1 MKLSEI
7 DQATLNNVKAS
18 FNIPE
23 TLDPSSF
30 RDSTDDLT
38 PDERRAVINQAL
50 FLIEEIYVH
59 LPLKRAMHAIDPVQ
73 ALKLLRRRVEMLT
86 ERQFHNTM
94 IDIFKRLRDLHT
106 NYVLPSSYQGHF
118 AFLPFMMEEYYDDQD
133 ARHYIVS
140 RMLVGFSHPDFGP
153 GAEILKWS
161 GAPIDIAVAEVA
173 DQEAGSN
180 EPARHVRGLDAMTV
194 RPLATTLPPT
204 EEWIIVTYD
213 TGDGTPRELRLP
225 WQIFLPSGD
234 VIDITEATAGVLSTA
249 GGDSHPPYA
258 DAMGFDLTLELT
270 NRAKAL
276 LYVEGAQERRAQGRA
291 LHNQGTGGDAKLE
304 SLLGAT
310 SFFPDTFEF
319 RDVNVDGRTVGY
331 LRIRTFGAPNPDQFI
346 AEVVRILNLLPQD
359 GMIIDVR
366 GNGGGIILNGERML
380 QLFTPNRVE
389 AERLHFINNAV
400 TEAIA
405 TSNALGGF
413 AQQWERSISQSV
425 TTGAIY
431 SQGFPIEDPDITNAI
446 GQVYTGPVVL
456 ITDARCYSTT
466 DIFAAG
472 FQDHE
477 LGPVLGVDGNTGAGG
492 ANVFDYSLLTTVLGA
507 AGQPI
512 DPLPKG
518 VDMRFAI
525 RRTTRVAANAG
536 VPLEDLGVEPNAR
549 HLMTRNDLLNDN
561 EDLIA
566 AAAALL
572 V

>member
-7 DQATLNNVKAS
+7 DQSTLDDAKAS

-30 RDSTDDLT
+30 RDTTDDLT
-38 PDERRAVINQAL
+38 PDERREVIDRAR

-59 LPLKRAMHAIDPVQ
+59 LPLKRSMHAIDPVQ
-73 ALKLLRRRVEMLT
+73 ALKLLRRRVELLT
-86 ERQFHNTM
+86 ERQFHNAM

-106 NYVLPSSYQGHF
+106 NYILPSSYQGRF
-118 AFLPFMMEEYYDDQD
+118 AFLPFLMEEYYDDQGE
-133 ARHYIVS
+133 RHYMAS
-140 RMLVGFSHPDFGP
+140 RLLLGFSHPDFRP
-153 GAEILKWS
+153 GVEILKWS
-161 GAPIDIAVAEVA
+161 GAPIDIAVAEIA
-173 DQEAGSN
+173 DLEAGSN
-180 EPARHVRGLDAMTV
+180 EAARHVRGLDAMTV
-194 RPLATTLPPT
+194 RPLATTLPPL

-225 WQIFLPSGD
+225 WQILLPGGD
-234 VIDITEATAGVLSTA
+234 VIDITEATRIVAAADV
-249 GGDSHPPYA
+249 DNHPPFA

-270 NRAKAL
+270 NRAKAIL
-276 LYVEGAQERRAQGRA
+276 FVEGVQDRRAQGRA
-291 LHNQGTGGDAKLE
+291 LHSQGAGGDARLE
-304 SLLGAT
+304 SLLSST

-319 RDVNVDGRTVGY
+319 REETVDGNAIGY
-331 LRIRTFGAPNPDQFI
+331 LRIRTFGAPNPNQFI
-346 AEVVRILNLLPQD
+346 AEVVRILGLLPQD
-359 GMIIDVR
+359 GLIIDVR

-389 AERLHFINNAV
+389 AERLHFINNSV

-405 TSNALGGF
+405 ASNALGGF
-413 AQQWERSISQSV
+413 AQQWAKSISRSV

-431 SQGFPIEDPDITNAI
+431 SQGFPIEDPEDTNGI
-446 GQVYTGPVVL
+446 GQVYTGSVVL

-472 FQDHE
+472 FQDHD
-477 LGPVLGVDGNTGAGG
+477 LGPILGVDGNTGAGG
-492 ANVFDYSLLTTVLGA
+492 ANVFTYSLLTTVLSA
-507 AGQPI
+507 AGRPI

-525 RRTTRVAANAG
+525 RRTTRVGPNAG
-536 VPLEDLGVEPNAR
+536 VPLEDLGVEPDSIHR
-549 HLMTRNDLLNDN
+549 MTRNDLLNEN

-572 V
+572 S

>member
-7 DQATLNNVKAS
+7 DQATLDDSRAS

-30 RDSTDDLT
+30 RDTTDDLT
-38 PDERRAVINQAL
+38 PEQRLTVIDQAL
-50 FLIEEIYVH
+50 FLMEEIYVH

-73 ALKLLRRRVEMLT
+73 ALKLLRRKVETLS
-86 ERQFHNTM
+86 ERQFHNAM

-106 NYVLPSSYQGHF
+106 NYVLPSSYQGRI
-118 AFLPFMMEEYYDDQD
+118 AFLPFLMEEYYDNQGV
-133 ARHYIVS
+133 RHYIVS
-140 RMLVGFSHPDFGP
+140 RMLVGFSHPEFGP

-180 EPARHVRGLDAMTV
+180 EPARHVRGLDAMTI

-225 WQIFLPSGD
+225 WQILLPGGN
-234 VIDITEATAGVLSTA
+234 VIDIAGA
-249 GGDSHPPYA
+249 GGALDAARTGSHPPYA
-258 DAMGFDLTLELT
+258 DAMGFDLTMELT

-276 LYVEGAQERRAQGRA
+276 LFVEGSQERRARGNA
-291 LHNQGTGGDAKLE
+291 LREQGTGGDARLE

-319 RDVNVDGRTVGY
+319 REVTVDSRAIGY
-331 LRIRTFGAPNPDQFI
+331 LRIRTFGEPNPDQFI
-346 AEVVRILNLLPQD
+346 AEVVRILGLLPQD
-359 GMIIDVR
+359 GLIIDVR

-389 AERLHFINNAV
+389 AERLHFINNSV

-405 TSNALGGF
+405 ASDALGGF
-413 AQQWERSISQSV
+413 ARQWEKSIRQSV
-425 TTGAIY
+425 VTGAIY
-431 SQGFPIEDPDITNAI
+431 SQGFPIEDPEDTNAI
-446 GQVYTGPVVL
+446 GQVYSGPVVL

-472 FQDHE
+472 FQDHG

-492 ANVFDYSLLTTVLGA
+492 ANVFTYGLLTSVLAA
-507 AGQPI
+507 AGRPI
-512 DPLPKG
+512 EPLPKG

-525 RRTTRVAANAG
+525 RRTTRVGANAG
-536 VPLEDLGVEPNAR
+536 VPLEDLGVEPDAMHR
-549 HLMTRNDLLNDN
+549 MTRNDLLNDN
-561 EDLIA
+561 GDLIA

-572 V
+572 A

>member
-1 MKLSEI
+1 
-7 DQATLNNVKAS
+7 
-18 FNIPE
+18 
-23 TLDPSSF
+23 
-30 RDSTDDLT
+30 
-38 PDERRAVINQAL
+38 
-50 FLIEEIYVH
+50 
-59 LPLKRAMHAIDPVQ
+59 
-73 ALKLLRRRVEMLT
+73 VEVLT
-86 ERQFHNTM
+86 ERQFHNAM

-106 NYVLPSSYQGHF
+106 NYILPSSYQGHF
-118 AFLPFMMEEYYDDQD
+118 AFLPFMMEEYYDD
-133 ARHYIVS
+133 AGMRHYIVS
-140 RMLVGFSHPDFGP
+140 RMLVGFSHPNFGP
-153 GAEILKWS
+153 GAEIQKWN
-161 GAPIDIAVAEVA
+161 GAPIDIAVAEIA

-204 EEWIIVTYD
+204 EEWIIATYD

-225 WQIFLPSGD
+225 WQIFLPDGN
-234 VIDITEATAGVLSTA
+234 VIDITEATGVLEAA
-249 GGDSHPPYA
+249 GGDSHPPFA

-276 LYVEGAQERRAQGRA
+276 LFVEGAQERRAQGRA
-291 LHNQGTGGDAKLE
+291 LLDQGTGGDTKLK
-304 SLLGAT
+304 SLLGAI

-319 RDVNVDGRTVGY
+319 RDVTVDGRAIGY

-346 AEVVRILNLLPQD
+346 AEVMRILGLLPQD
-359 GMIIDVR
+359 GLIIDVR

-405 TSNALGGF
+405 ESNALGGF
-413 AQQWERSISQSV
+413 ARQWARSINQSV

-431 SQGFPIEDPDITNAI
+431 SQGFPIESPEITNEI
-446 GQVYTGPVVL
+446 GQIYSGPVVL
-456 ITDARCYSTT
+456 VTDARCYSTT

-472 FQDHE
+472 FQDHG

-492 ANVFDYSLLTTVLGA
+492 ANVFTYSLLTTVLDA
-507 AGQPI
+507 AGRPLN
-512 DPLPKG
+512 PLPKG

-525 RRTTRVAANAG
+525 RRTTRVGANAG
-536 VPLEDLGVEPNAR
+536 VPLEDLGIEPDAMHR
-549 HLMTRNDLLNDN
+549 MTRNDLLNDN

-566 AAAALL
+566 AAATLL
-572 V
+572 D

>member
-7 DQATLNNVKAS
+7 DRATLDDTKAS

-30 RDSTDDLT
+30 RDTTDDLT
-38 PDERRAVINQAL
+38 PDERRDVIDRAL

-73 ALKLLRRRVEMLT
+73 SLKLLRRRVELLT
-86 ERQFHNTM
+86 ERQFHNAM

-106 NYVLPSSYQGHF
+106 NYILPSSYQGRI
-118 AFLPFMMEEYYDDQD
+118 AFLPFMMEEYYDDQGE
-133 ARHYIVS
+133 RHYIVS
-140 RMLVGFSHPDFGP
+140 RLLLGFSHPDFAP
-153 GAEILKWS
+153 GVEILKWS
-161 GAPIDIAVAEVA
+161 GAPTDIAVAEIS
-173 DQEAGSN
+173 DLEAGSN
-180 EPARHVRGLDAMTV
+180 EAARHVRGLDAMTV
-194 RPLATTLPPT
+194 RPLATTLPPL
-204 EEWIIVTYD
+204 EEWIIITYD
-213 TGDGTPRELRLP
+213 TGDGTSRELRLP

-234 VIDITEATAGVLSTA
+234 VIDITEATGMLEAVGNDT
-249 GGDSHPPYA
+249 HPPFA

-270 NRAKAL
+270 NRAKTIL
-276 LYVEGAQERRAQGRA
+276 FVEGAQDRRAQSRA
-291 LHNQGTGGDAKLE
+291 MHDQAAGGSTNIE
-304 SLLGAT
+304 TLLGST

-319 RDVNVDGRTVGY
+319 REESVDGNAIGY

-346 AEVVRILNLLPQD
+346 AEVVRILELLPED
-359 GMIIDVR
+359 KLIIDVR

-389 AERLHFINNAV
+389 AERLHFINNSV

-405 TSNALGGF
+405 ASNALGGF
-413 AQQWERSISQSV
+413 AHQWARSISQSV
-425 TTGAIY
+425 STGAIY
-431 SQGFPIEDPDITNAI
+431 SQGFPIEDPEITNGI
-446 GQVYTGPVVL
+446 GQVYSGSVVL

-477 LGPVLGVDGNTGAGG
+477 LGPILGVDGNTGAGG
-492 ANVFDYSLLTTVLGA
+492 ANVFTYSLLTTVLNA
-507 AGQPI
+507 AGRPI

-525 RRTTRVAANAG
+525 RRTTRVGANAG
-536 VPLEDLGVEPNAR
+536 VPLEDLGVEPDEI
-549 HLMTRNDLLNDN
+549 HQMTRNDLLNGN

>member
-1 MKLSEI
+1 MKLHEI
-7 DQATLNNVKAS
+7 DQATFDSDRAS

-30 RDSTDDLT
+30 RDSIDELT
-38 PDERRAVINQAL
+38 PDERREVIDRSL
-50 FLIEEIYVH
+50 FLMEEIYVH

-73 ALKLLRRRVEMLT
+73 ALKLLRRRVDTLT
-86 ERQFHNTM
+86 ERQFHNAM

-106 NYVLPSSYQGHF
+106 NYVLPSSYQGRF
-118 AFLPFMMEEYYDDQD
+118 AFLPFMMEEFYDDEGV
-133 ARHYIVS
+133 RHYLVS
-140 RMLVGFSHPDFGP
+140 RMLVGFSHPDFIP
-153 GAEILKWS
+153 GVEVLKWS
-161 GAPIDIAVAEVA
+161 GVPTDIAVAEIA

-204 EEWIIVTYD
+204 EEWVIVTYD

-225 WQIFLPSGD
+225 WQILMPSGD
-234 VIDITEATAGVLSTA
+234 VIDITEASAGVLESEGSDT
-249 GGDSHPPYA
+249 HPPFA
-258 DAMGFDLTLELT
+258 EAMGYDLTLELT
-270 NRAKAL
+270 NRAKSL
-276 LYVEGAQERRAQGRA
+276 LFVEGAEERRAQGRT

-319 RDVNVDGRTVGY
+319 RDVNVNGRDIGY

-346 AEVVRILNLLPQD
+346 AEVVRILGLLSQD
-359 GMIIDVR
+359 GLIIDVR

-380 QLFTPNRVE
+380 QLFTPDRVE
-389 AERLHFINNAV
+389 AERLHFINNAM

-405 TSNALGGF
+405 KSNVLNGF
-413 AQQWERSISQSV
+413 ARQWEKSISQSV
-425 TTGAIY
+425 ATGAIY
-431 SQGFPIEDPDITNAI
+431 SQGFPIEDPQNTNAI
-446 GQVYTGPVVL
+446 GQVYNGPVVL

-472 FQDHE
+472 FQDHD

-492 ANVFDYSLLTTVLGA
+492 ANVFDYSLLTTVLSA
-507 AGQPI
+507 AGSPI
-512 DPLPKG
+512 QSLPKG
-518 VDMRFAI
+518 ANMRFAI
-525 RRTTRVAANAG
+525 RRTTRVRENAG
-536 VPLEDLGVEPNAR
+536 VPLEDLGVEPDSIHR
-549 HLMTRNDLLNDN
+549 MTRNDLLNDN

-566 AAAALL
+566 AAADLL
-572 V
+572 D